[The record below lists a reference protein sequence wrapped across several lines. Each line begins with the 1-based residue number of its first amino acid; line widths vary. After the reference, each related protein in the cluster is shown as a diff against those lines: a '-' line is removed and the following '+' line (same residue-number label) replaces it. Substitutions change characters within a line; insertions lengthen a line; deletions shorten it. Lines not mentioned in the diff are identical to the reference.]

1 MHVPRVANRYVGPAI
16 GLTAATGVLTAY
28 LLTLAPGVV
37 WAGAGIDS
45 GDLAAAVAVGGVPH
59 PTGYPTVM
67 LLGLAVRAIPL
78 GDLALRLNVLTAL
91 AAAGSLVPLGLLA
104 ARLRASAGTSLAVPE
119 AVAAA
124 AVLALYGLAPL
135 VWSNAIVTEVYAFA
149 SLFLWSAMY
158 AAARARFDAES
169 ATGNPRWAA
178 VAGVLLGLGIG
189 AHVTTALAALALG
202 AILLSGCWHAHL
214 ARRLAA
220 AAIAG
225 VATTC
230 AVYVYL
236 PVAAALDPP
245 INWGAPT
252 TLERFWSVVSGEIY
266 RSRLDASD
274 LGATGAKAAWLLGEP
289 VRQLTWLQLPLLAIG
304 GASLTRRFSWA
315 ALATGWIA
323 ISALAVSA
331 FYTSRDDE
339 VFILPALAAAAL
351 WSVVGVLEV
360 VRLAP
365 AARGGAH
372 RLVAATLPLLLIATA
387 VIRGT
392 EVAQQ
397 VSMRDATHAAAFAH
411 ATLAQAETGSVLLTE
426 DDRATFPLWYARY
439 APGGRSDLT
448 IVDRR
453 LWQFDWYRETLQRTG
468 GIPTDSP
475 PARLLAAGEWP
486 ADRPLW
492 AVDIVLRGARSADV
506 LATLRPLVTP

>member
-1 MHVPRVANRYVGPAI
+1 M
-16 GLTAATGVLTAY
+16 
-28 LLTLAPGVV
+28 
-37 WAGAGIDS
+37 
-45 GDLAAAVAVGGVPH
+45 
-59 PTGYPTVM
+59 
-67 LLGLAVRAIPL
+67 
-78 GDLALRLNVLTAL
+78 
-91 AAAGSLVPLGLLA
+91 
-104 ARLRASAGTSLAVPE
+104 
-119 AVAAA
+119 
-124 AVLALYGLAPL
+124 
-135 VWSNAIVTEVYAFA
+135 
-149 SLFLWSAMY
+149 
-158 AAARARFDAES
+158 
-169 ATGNPRWAA
+169 
-178 VAGVLLGLGIG
+178 
-189 AHVTTALAALALG
+189 G

-245 INWGAPT
+245 INWGAPS
-252 TLERFWSVVSGEIY
+252 TLERLWSVVSGEIY
-266 RSRLDASD
+266 CSRLDASN
-274 LGATGAKAAWLLGEP
+274 LGATAGKAAWLLGEP
-289 VRQLTWLQLPLLAIG
+289 VRQLTWVLLPLLAIG
-304 GASLTRRFSWA
+304 GASLTRRHPRA

-323 ISALAVSA
+323 ISALLVSA
-331 FYTSRDDE
+331 VYSSRDDE
-339 VFILPALAAAAL
+339 VFVLPALAAAAL

-392 EVAQQ
+392 EVAQH
-397 VSMRDATHAAAFAH
+397 VSMRDATHAAAFAQ

-426 DDRATFPLWYARY
+426 DDRATFPLGYARH
-439 APGGRSDLT
+439 APGGRTDVT

-453 LWQFDWYRETLQRTG
+453 LWQFDWYRETLRRVG
-468 GIPTDSP
+468 GIPTDLP
-475 PARLLAAGEWP
+475 PARLLAAGDWP

-492 AVDIVLRGARSADV
+492 AVDIKVRGTRSADV

>member
-1 MHVPRVANRYVGPAI
+1 MQIPSVANRYVGAAV
-16 GLTAATGVLTAY
+16 GLTAAAGVLPAY

-37 WAGAGIDS
+37 WSGAGIDS

-59 PTGYPTVM
+59 PTGYPTLM
-67 LLGLAVRAIPL
+67 LLGLAVRAVPL

-91 AAAGSLVPLGLLA
+91 AGAASLLALGLLA
-104 ARLRASAGTSLAVPE
+104 AHLRPQVGTPVPVS

-124 AVLALYGLAPL
+124 AAVLTLYGFAPL

-149 SLFLWSAMY
+149 SLFLWSALY
-158 AAARARFDAES
+158 AAARACSDAET
-169 ATGNPRWAA
+169 AKGNPRWAA
-178 VAGVLLGLGIG
+178 VAGVVLGLGIG
-189 AHVTTALAALALG
+189 AHVTVALGAPALAA
-202 AILLSGCWHAHL
+202 ILFSGCRRSRP

-220 AAIAG
+220 PALAG

-252 TLERFWSVVSGEIY
+252 TPERFWSVVSGEIY

-274 LGATGAKAAWLLGEP
+274 LGATAAKAAWLLGEP
-289 VRQLTWLQLPLLAIG
+289 VRQLTWPLLPLLAIG

-323 ISALAVSA
+323 ISTLAVSA
-331 FYTSRDDE
+331 VYNSRDDE
-339 VFILPALAAAAL
+339 VFILPALAVAAL
-351 WSVVGVLEV
+351 WSVVGVHEV
-360 VRLAP
+360 ARLAQ
-365 AARGGAH
+365 AAGAGAH
-372 RLVAATLPLLLIATA
+372 RLVAAALPLLLIATA

-392 EVAQQ
+392 DVARH

-439 APGGRSDLT
+439 APRGRTDVT

-453 LWQFDWYRETLQRTG
+453 LWQFDWYRETLKRTG
-468 GIPTDSP
+468 GIPTDLP
-475 PARLLAAGEWP
+475 PERLLAAGAWP
-486 ADRPLW
+486 EDRPLW
-492 AVDIVLRGARSADV
+492 AVDIEVRGSRSADV